1 MTTMAQ
7 PTRPARP
14 PRHSAMRTAIH
25 TEVRLFRREPAGIAW
40 GFALPV
46 IAFAV
51 LASVPGVK
59 HASSALHGASFAQV
73 YQSIIILLATAI
85 LGLAALPPVVGAYR
99 ERGVLRRF
107 AVTPLAPTRVLSVQL
122 IIHFALAVLTAAV
135 VLVVG
140 AAVGIGPGSEFL
152 GWVIAFVLTAAAML
166 GLGLLIAAIAPNAK
180 VANAIGGV
188 LFFPMMFSAGLWIP
202 RQTMPD
208 LMRTI
213 CDWTPLGAANRAM
226 TGAVIGAFPSWASLA
241 ALTGYAIAFGWL
253 AVRTYRWD

>member
-1 MTTMAQ
+1 MTTTTLPAQ
-7 PTRPARP
+7 PAR
-14 PRHSAMRTAIH
+14 RGAMRTAID
-25 TEVRLFRREPAGIAW
+25 TEVRLFRREPASLAW
-40 GFALPV
+40 GLVLPV
-46 IAFAV
+46 VAFVV
-51 LASVPGVK
+51 LACIPGVRQ
-59 HASSALHGASFAQV
+59 SSPDLHGASFAQV

-85 LGLAALPPVVGAYR
+85 LGLAALPPVLGAYR

-107 AVTPLAPTRVLSVQL
+107 AVTPLAPARVLAVQL
-122 IIHFALAVLTAAV
+122 IIHFALAVLTATV

-140 AAVGIGPGSEFL
+140 AAVGIGPGGAFL
-152 GWVIAFVLTAAAML
+152 GWLIAFVLTAAAML

-226 TGAVIGAFPSWASLA
+226 SGAVIGTFPSWATLA
-241 ALTGYAIAFGWL
+241 ALAGYAVAFGWL
-253 AVRTYRWD
+253 AVRSYRWD